1 MLEMLAPFFMTGGW
15 AAGVNVAGT
24 DVMRDVN
31 GIAIL
36 VGSTVAWIGTVTA
49 LDPHG
54 THFDDVT
61 VDGEHPEQDLV
72 IPARSLKFHPLEL
85 VVSPASF

>member
-1 MLEMLAPFFMTGGW
+1 MLPILLTFFLTGGW
-15 AAGVNVAGT
+15 AAGTNVGGS

-31 GIAIL
+31 GVPIL

-49 LDPHG
+49 LNPNA

-61 VDGEHPEQDLV
+61 VDGEHPEQDLI
-72 IPARSLKFHPLEL
+72 IPARKLSFHPLEL
-85 VVSPASF
+85 VVSPATF